1 MGVGGG
7 TRVPSPR
14 NSKCNGPE
22 VGQSSGYM
30 EPVGMEMGLG
40 FKYKRQYGEVTVV
53 VRVVITALC

>member
-1 MGVGGG
+1 
-7 TRVPSPR
+7 
-14 NSKCNGPE
+14 
-22 VGQSSGYM
+22 M